1 MSESKNGSPAAMQ
14 SERWTR
20 DLAASLSEARGEP
33 DWLLKRRLEAWEASE
48 RLPMPGSRYTQIR
61 GLDLDAIAPVLP
73 DVDETVEGVPEDLQ
87 GMLTPGEAAGLYA
100 QLDGQV
106 VRREL
111 SDSLRKQG
119 VIFADIGTAVREHPE
134 LVRRYMALVEA
145 PGDRIAALREAL
157 FSGGFFIY
165 VPKGV
170 EIEQPLKALQLLTR
184 PGVGLF
190 TQNFL
195 IAEPES
201 AVTLL
206 EECASPGGALELE
219 SASLQAGSLHVHVGR
234 GARVSVAGVEDW
246 NPRVFHFV
254 RRRGVVEGDAR
265 LKWTLGWLGG
275 RLAISHVES
284 VLDGPGAEVEDIQV
298 FFTGGRQHF
307 DLTSNLLHQKPHT
320 RGEVTVKGA
329 LKGKSKAVFWGL
341 IRIAP
346 GAQGANAFQSERTLL
361 LEDGPRSDAVPSL
374 EIEANDVRCTH
385 AAAASQI
392 DEEQIFYL
400 QSRGLDAEEA
410 KQTIVEGFFEPTIAA
425 IPLPSVQERIRGLI
439 ERKWQGDL

>member
-1 MSESKNGSPAAMQ
+1 
-14 SERWTR
+14 
-20 DLAASLSEARGEP
+20 
-33 DWLLKRRLEAWEASE
+33 
-48 RLPMPGSRYTQIR
+48 MPGSRYTQVR
-61 GLDLDAIAPVLP
+61 GLDLNVIAPILP
-73 DVDETVEGVPEDLQ
+73 DVDETMSEVPEDLR
-87 GMLTPGEAAGLYA
+87 GMLTPGEAVGLYA

-111 SDSLRKQG
+111 IDSLEKQG
-119 VIFADIGTAVREHPE
+119 VIFADIGTAVCEHPE

-145 PGDRIAALREAL
+145 PGDRITALRQAL
-157 FSGGFFIY
+157 FSSGFLVY

-170 EIEQPLKALQLLTR
+170 EIQQPLKAIQLLTR

-190 TQNFL
+190 TQSFL

-206 EECASPGGALELE
+206 EECASPGGMLA

-254 RRRGVVEGDAR
+254 RRRGLVEGDAR

-275 RLAISHVES
+275 RLVMSHVES

-320 RGEVTVKGA
+320 KGEVTVKGA

-341 IRIAP
+341 IRIEP

-400 QSRGLDAEEA
+400 RSRGLDADEA

-425 IPLPSVQERIRGLI
+425 IPLPAVQERIRGLI